1 MRKLLDRL
9 FFRRKL
15 SIILPLATAALFYLL
30 FIVFGEEEN
39 KAFLVL
45 ATPLLSLLWFWG
57 TFLVLYIQVKNPSCP
72 EWFLNTFEVM
82 TLLAFGSAAVFTG
95 VGFLMNLK
103 EGFSPAICLGMIT
116 WSSLSLY
123 TVKGRT
129 EQERLRY

>member
-45 ATPLLSLLWFWG
+45 ATPFA
-57 TFLVLYIQVKNPSCP
+57 FLFCG
-72 EWFLNTFEVM
+72 
-82 TLLAFGSAAVFTG
+82 FGGLF
-95 VGFLMNLK
+95 
-103 EGFSPAICLGMIT
+103 
-116 WSSLSLY
+116 
-123 TVKGRT
+123 
-129 EQERLRY
+129 